1 MDSKI
6 KTFHYKNELVARVV
20 PSKYQTEKTT
30 FFTNDDEPLQ
40 VGFVRQKTGAAI
52 VPHFH
57 PPHTREIRKQQ
68 EVLYVVEGTLS
79 VKLLTP
85 EGNLIDTVELHE
97 GDLFIQFSQG
107 HSFAFHKNTKLL
119 EVKSG
124 PFTERVLV

>member
-20 PSKYQTEKTT
+20 PSKHLVEKTT
-30 FFTNDDEPLQ
+30 FFTNEAEPLQ
-40 VGFVRQKTGAAI
+40 VGFVQQEAGAFIA
-52 VPHFH
+52 PHFH

-79 VKLLTP
+79 VKLLTQ

-107 HSFAFHKNTKLL
+107 HSFTFHKNTKLL